1 MVACVHTQSL
11 SHVQLFVTTWT
22 IAHQASLSMGFSKH
36 DYGIGLPFPPSGDF
50 PDPRIKHKSTAL
62 ASGFFTTELPEKLLI
77 VVRVWVKL

>member
-11 SHVQLFVTTWT
+11 SCVQLFLT

-36 DYGIGLPFPPSGDF
+36 DYRIGLPFPPAGDF

-62 ASGFFTTELPEKLLI
+62 ASGFFTIKPPEKLLI